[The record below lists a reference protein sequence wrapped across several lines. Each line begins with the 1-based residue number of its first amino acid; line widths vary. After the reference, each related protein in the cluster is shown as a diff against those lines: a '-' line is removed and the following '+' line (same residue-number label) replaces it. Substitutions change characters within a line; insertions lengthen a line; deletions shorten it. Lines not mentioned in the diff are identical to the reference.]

1 MTHLPEQQLW
11 ASVLALGITDATGHV
26 GGTSGGS
33 RYSGTRSTLEEQA
46 KSWIGT
52 KDFYETCYLAG
63 FDPHAIRERWE
74 AGKISV
80 EQMRKAE
87 GVRNGK
93 AA

>member
-1 MTHLPEQQLW
+1 MSYSPEQQLW

-26 GGTSGGS
+26 GGESGGAKHS
-33 RYSGTRSTLEEQA
+33 KTRETLREQA
-46 KSWIGT
+46 RSWIGS
-52 KDFYETCYLAG
+52 KDYYETCYLAG

-74 AGKISV
+74 AGKIRV